1 MVILTY
7 IIEYNY
13 KNIHYI
19 NYVMTPH
26 FRYKLFMTYY
36 NIHYGNL
43 VFGAN
48 RNHLFSW

>member
-26 FRYKLFMTYY
+26 FRYKLFMEYY
-36 NIHYGNL
+36 DKYAGPLNW
-43 VFGAN
+43 VAN
-48 RNHLFSW
+48 RNHLFTV